1 MTNPAYLIANVKVTD
16 PEQYEKYRVY
26 SSKAIA
32 EYGAQIIVRGGEM
45 EVLEGQAYQRTI
57 VLKFVSMAQA
67 KQFYESETYRTGREL
82 RKDASEGMIII
93 VEGVM

>member
-32 EYGAQIIVRGGEM
+32 EYGAQTIVRGGEM
-45 EVLEGQAYQRTI
+45 EVLEGEAHPRTI
-57 VLKFVSMAQA
+57 VLKFESMAA
-67 KQFYESETYRTGREL
+67 ARAFYDSETYRAGREL

-93 VEGVM
+93 VEGVV